1 MEKIENYQIGHS
13 PLKGDIFKIE
23 QNINKNPNI
32 EVSFSHR
39 HTFYAIYWIHEG
51 QGTHVIDFENYDIKP
66 NRLFY
71 IKPEQVHFLNTQ
83 STIKYS
89 ALQFS
94 EEFMLSFYLI
104 TKNILN
110 SDNLSIYK
118 DLNSEEEKRLHILF
132 DLIYNESM
140 NNLPNS
146 NIMIQSEINLF
157 MLELV
162 RMECHEKARVTIPD
176 ILIKYKTLMEKQ
188 FQTYRQ
194 VKYYTMQLGITPNY
208 LNILAQKHL
217 GESALSLIN
226 NRIILEIKRQ
236 LTNSNDDISVIAYK
250 LKFNELSY
258 FSRFFKRDTGLTP
271 NEFRTKMNKMYQ

>member
-1 MEKIENYQIGHS
+1 M
-13 PLKGDIFKIE
+13 
-23 QNINKNPNI
+23 
-32 EVSFSHR
+32 
-39 HTFYAIYWIHEG
+39 
-51 QGTHVIDFENYDIKP
+51 
-66 NRLFY
+66 
-71 IKPEQVHFLNTQ
+71 
-83 STIKYS
+83 
-89 ALQFS
+89 
-94 EEFMLSFYLI
+94 
-104 TKNILN
+104 
-110 SDNLSIYK
+110 
-118 DLNSEEEKRLHILF
+118 
-132 DLIYNESM
+132 LIYNESM

-162 RMECHEKARVTIPD
+162 RMECHEKARLTIPD
-176 ILIKYKTLMEKQ
+176 ILIKYKTLIEKQ

-194 VKYYTMQLGITPNY
+194 VKYYAMQLGITPNY